1 MTNSLAFPAMFDIA
15 RNSVAVIEDNVS
27 IVNRSRLVLLS
38 EPTELYNEPQ
48 FGAGLKRF
56 LWQYMT
62 ENSKAMIRDCIVE
75 QLRLYEPSCDADK
88 TSFADGLLFTGDAE
102 SSAVIDYSSLKLT
115 VGLKTIYGDNV
126 EVALN
131 DKSN

>member
-56 LWQYMT
+56 L
-62 ENSKAMIRDCIVE
+62 RDRIVE

-88 TSFADGLLFTGDAE
+88 TSFSDRLLFTGDAE
-102 SSAVIDYSSLKLT
+102 SSAVVDYSSLKLT

>member
-62 ENSKAMIRDCIVE
+62 ENSKAMIRDRIVE

-88 TSFADGLLFTGDAE
+88 TSFSDRLLFTGDAE
-102 SSAVIDYSSLKLT
+102 SSAVVDYSSLKLT